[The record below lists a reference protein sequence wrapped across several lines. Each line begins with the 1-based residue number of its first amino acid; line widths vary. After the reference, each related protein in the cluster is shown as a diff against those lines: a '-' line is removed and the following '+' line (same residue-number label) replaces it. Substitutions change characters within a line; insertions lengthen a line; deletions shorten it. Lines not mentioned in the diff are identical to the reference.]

1 MEDDGTATG
10 LHADQLNLAGLPALV
25 AARASPSLAVQVE
38 AIEINGV
45 PVARLVVPKARS
57 VVATNGGVYPRR
69 RIKHDGKP
77 ECVPRACPAGE
88 RGSGDQQL
96 WRTRGRRDRGQPAHH
111 RAAPAQ
117 PQTGGRDEANRRGR
131 APMQHEQMVLNFE
144 RQHGQIRRAEVM
156 ELCRLSEGQAKDLL
170 RRLRARG
177 NLIQHGDRRA
187 AFYSVGNA
195 AGH

>member
-1 MEDDGTATG
+1 MPRAGSCGWGLEDDGTATG

-25 AARASPSLAVQVE
+25 AARTSPSLAVQVE

-69 RIKHDGKP
+69 LK
-77 ECVPRACPAGE
+77 
-88 RGSGDQQL
+88 
-96 WRTRGRRDRGQPAHH
+96 
-111 RAAPAQ
+111 
-117 PQTGGRDEANRRGR
+117 
-131 APMQHEQMVLNFE
+131 
-144 RQHGQIRRAEVM
+144 
-156 ELCRLSEGQAKDLL
+156 
-170 RRLRARG
+170 ARG

-187 AFYSVGNA
+187 TFYSVGNA